1 MADKTCLVIIQKIN
15 PRFFARSIIF
25 SNKISVENLVAVVIC
40 DNFERP
46 KPSKLR
52 SID

>member
-15 PRFFARSIIF
+15 PSFFARSINF
-25 SNKISVENLVAVVIC
+25 SKKISVEDLVAVVIC
-40 DNFERP
+40 DNFEQP
-46 KPSKLR
+46 NPSKLR